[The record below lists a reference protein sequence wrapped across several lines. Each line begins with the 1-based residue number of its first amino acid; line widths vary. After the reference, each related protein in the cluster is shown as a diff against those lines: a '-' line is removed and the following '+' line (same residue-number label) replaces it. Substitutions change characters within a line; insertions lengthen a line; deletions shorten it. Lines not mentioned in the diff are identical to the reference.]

1 MKFGLNLKC
10 SFLGALCVIA
20 AVFAVSC
27 GRTNTLFEVK
37 SSSMVPTLK
46 PGDQLKWEQ
55 SGIGHPAIQR
65 FEIVLFHPPFE
76 TNAVFS
82 FRAVG
87 LPSEKISI
95 KDSSIEINGTNI
107 PESAIP
113 EPLRGKGLLNARAAM
128 ATNYWVLK
136 SDEFFVLGDNLTN
149 AYDSRFWGPLP
160 HANVFGRVLGI
171 VPNVIPDQH
180 P

>member
-10 SFLGALCVIA
+10 CFLGVLCVVA

-46 PGDQLKWEQ
+46 PGDQLKWEPL
-55 SGIGHPAIQR
+55 GDGHPAIQR

-76 TNAVFS
+76 TNALFS
-82 FRAVG
+82 FRVVG
-87 LPSEKISI
+87 LPAEKISI
-95 KDSSIEINGTNI
+95 KNNAIEINGTNI
-107 PESAIP
+107 PEGTIP
-113 EPLRGKGLLNARAAM
+113 EPLRGKDLLSAGAALT
-128 ATNYWVLK
+128 TNFWVLK
-136 SDEFFVLGDNLTN
+136 SDEIFLLGDNITN
-149 AYDSRFWGPLP
+149 AYDGRFWGPLP
-160 HANVFGRVLGI
+160 LANVFGRVLGI
-171 VPNVIPDQH
+171 APKVIPDQH